1 MILLVS
7 TCTWRCGTALKLH
20 QPHLQTLAPN
30 GASIQKSHS
39 ITTSEHCSWCETK
52 WLRRRSCTL
61 KSSCPTDPPWS
72 LCGALPT
79 YTPHTGTSKTNTCR
93 TKQSETEQR
102 KTALTMLYPDTQK
115 NATRLPCTHWH
126 AHTWSQRECRR
137 GERGGVRQHA
147 KRRMSKK
154 HWDQNFYKVLP
165 QIWGIDG
172 VTGLTIVCVGTECVF
187 CNQIG

>member
-39 ITTSEHCSWCETK
+39 ITTSDHCSWCETK

-79 YTPHTGTSKTNTCR
+79 YTPHTRTSKTNTCR

-126 AHTWSQRECRR
+126 AHTDTHTHDTHEARESVG
-137 GERGGVRQHA
+137 GEKEVEWDSMQSGGWV
-147 KRRMSKK
+147 KTTGIKICKK
-154 HWDQNFYKVLP
+154 CYHRFE
-165 QIWGIDG
+165 G
-172 VTGLTIVCVGTECVF
+172 
-187 CNQIG
+187 